1 MPIVARVDGIKI
13 TFYNDEH
20 PPIHFHAKY
29 AEHEAMIGID
39 TLKVLEGYL
48 PRPQLRKVV
57 AWAKPR
63 RALLREAWDACQ
75 ADRNP
80 GKIP

>member
-1 MPIVARVDGIKI
+1 MAVVARVDGIK
-13 TFYNDEH
+13 TAFYNDEH
-20 PPIHFHAKY
+20 PPDHFHAKF
-29 AEHEAMIGID
+29 AEHEAMISID
-39 TLKVLEGYL
+39 TLVVLKGYL

-63 RALLREAWDACQ
+63 KALLRGAWIACQ

-80 GKIP
+80 GKLP

>member
-20 PPIHFHAKY
+20 PPTHFHAKF

-39 TLKVLEGYL
+39 TLKVLEGSL
-48 PRPQLRKVV
+48 PRPQLRKVI

-63 RALLREAWDACQ
+63 QALLRQAWDICQ
-75 ADRNP
+75 ADGNP
-80 GKIP
+80 GKIK

>member
-1 MPIVARVDGIKI
+1 MAVVARVDGIKI

-20 PPIHFHAKY
+20 PPAHFHAKF
-29 AEHEAMIGID
+29 AEHEAMIGIE
-39 TLKVLEGYL
+39 TLEVLKGHL

-63 RALLREAWDACQ
+63 QAQLRKAWMVCQ
-75 ADRNP
+75 ADGNP